1 MSLSP
6 SELSAAWAHLDPRW
20 EGSDLTLTLGR
31 LRASFVAGLLASAGH
46 ETWSEAERLH
56 LARPDQAA
64 FDQLAAALAPDLICL
79 DVDGCLIHT
88 AASFDGVV
96 KTLVARYTGRWPE
109 DAELLAVRRLGG
121 YNDDNLLA
129 FELIRRAG
137 VERPLE
143 LIFPEFRELYFGTAD
158 SPGLYRRET
167 PLIRADLMRRLRERG
182 PVALVTG
189 RNSEE
194 LRLALDLLDL
204 PADLPAW
211 TIDDVAAGKP
221 DPEGILAAKARFAA
235 RSVWMVGDNVDDILA
250 ARNAGAVAL
259 GVGRYCEALTEAG
272 AALVL
277 DDINQL
283 EDLL

>member
-6 SELSAAWAHLDPRW
+6 TELTAAWSHLAPRW
-20 EGSDLTLTLGR
+20 EGSDLTLALGR
-31 LRASFVAGLLASAGH
+31 LRAGFVAGLLAAAGH
-46 ETWSEAERLH
+46 EAWSESERLH
-56 LARPDQAA
+56 LARPDGAA
-64 FDQLAAALAPDLICL
+64 LEALAQALAPDLICL

-96 KTLVARYTGRWPE
+96 KTLVSRYTGRWPE
-109 DAELLAVRRLGG
+109 DDELLAIRRLGG

-143 LIFPEFRELYFGTAD
+143 LIFPEFRDLYFGTAD
-158 SPGLYRRET
+158 TPGLYLRET
-167 PLIRADLMRRLRERG
+167 PLIRPELLRRLRERG
-182 PVALVTG
+182 PIALVTG
-189 RNSEE
+189 RNRDE
-194 LRLALDLLDL
+194 LRLAFELLDL

-221 DPEGILAAKARFAA
+221 DPEGILAAKSRFGARAA
-235 RSVWMVGDNVDDILA
+235 WMVGDNVDDILA
-250 ARNAGAVAL
+250 ARNAGAVAI
-259 GVGRYCEALTEAG
+259 GVGRYREALTQAG
-272 AALVL
+272 ATIVL

-283 EDLL
+283 EELL